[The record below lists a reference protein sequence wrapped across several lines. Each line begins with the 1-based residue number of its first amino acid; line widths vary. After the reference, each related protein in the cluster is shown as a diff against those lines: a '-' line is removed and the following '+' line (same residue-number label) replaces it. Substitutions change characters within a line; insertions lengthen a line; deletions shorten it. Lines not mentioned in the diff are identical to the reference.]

1 MYGLPFRIG
10 TTSYILPDEILPNV
24 RYLAGQVE
32 DVELVL
38 FEIDDG
44 PNNLP
49 DERVLEELNR
59 LAGLHHLSYTVHLP
73 LDLRLATDD
82 GEQHISMLKARKVID
97 STRSLNPW
105 AYVLHLDGKD
115 LLANGTGS
123 ERLRWTR
130 QAVQALEAASAWA
143 GGSRYL
149 AIENLEG
156 YPLDFLDVIFEQ
168 IPASRCIDIGHLWL
182 DGHDPI
188 PFLKRNLGMARV
200 LHIHGIGERDHQSL
214 SYVPPEDLAR
224 VLNFLRH
231 SDFRGVM
238 TIEVFGENELQ
249 TSLEAIKS
257 ALERPDLE
265 DGWENT

>member
-59 LAGLHHLSYTVHLP
+59 LAGQHQLSYTVHLP
-73 LDLRLATDD
+73 LDLRLATDE
-82 GEQHISMLKARKVID
+82 GEQHISMQKARKVID
-97 STRSLNPW
+97 CTRSLNPW
-105 AYVLHLDGKD
+105 AYVLHLDGKE
-115 LLANGTGS
+115 LLASGTVS
-123 ERLRWTR
+123 ARARWVR

-143 GGSRYL
+143 GSSSLL
-149 AIENLEG
+149 AIENLEQ
-156 YPLDFLDVIFEQ
+156 YPLDFLDGIFEQ
-168 IPASRCIDIGHLWL
+168 FPASRCIDIGHLWL

-188 PFLKRNLGMARV
+188 PYLKRNLGLARV
-200 LHIHGIGERDHQSL
+200 LHIHGIGDRDHQSL
-214 SYVPPEDLAR
+214 SHVPANELAR
-224 VLNFLRH
+224 VLNFLRDA
-231 SDFRGVM
+231 DFRGVM
-238 TIEVFGENELQ
+238 TIEVFGEDELQ
-249 TSLEAIKS
+249 TSLEAIQI
-257 ALERPDLE
+257 ALGRLD
-265 DGWENT
+265 